1 MKKIILSFTIALAVL
16 GLQQCAP
23 KGEEKQVESDA
34 KDSVVQQSAAERT
47 IWSKEE
53 ANAWY
58 AKQSWLVGCDFLP
71 SSAINQLEMWQAET
85 FDTATINRELGWAAS
100 IGMNTVRVYLH
111 DLLYQQDAPGFL
123 QRMDVF
129 LQIAS
134 KHGIKPLFV
143 LFDSVWDPY
152 PKPGKQRDPK
162 PGVHNSGW
170 VQNPGKEAL
179 LDTAQYAR
187 LEAYAKGVVAKFAKD
202 DRVLGWDVW
211 NEPENMNNEYYRK
224 MEAPNKP
231 DIILGLLK
239 RVFGWARS
247 VNPQQPL
254 TAGLWDGDWSAPEK
268 LKPIETLM
276 IEQSDV
282 ISFHNYEDT
291 ASFEKDI
298 KDLQRYGKPLLCTEY
313 MARGNKSTFQ
323 GSLPIAK
330 KYNVAAYN
338 WGLVDG
344 KSQTKYAWDSWKK
357 AYSGEPP
364 IWFHDI
370 FRKDGTPYKKSET
383 DLIKQL
389 TGR

>member
-1 MKKIILSFTIALAVL
+1 MKKLLYLPFICAAAIL
-16 GLQQCAP
+16 LQNC
-23 KGEEKQVESDA
+23 DA
-34 KDSVVQQSAAERT
+34 GNADKKAETDAASIPAAKERT
-47 IWSKEE
+47 IWTKEE

-58 AKQSWLVGCDFLP
+58 AKQGWLVGCDFLP
-71 SSAINQLEMWQAET
+71 STAINQLEMWQAET
-85 FDTATINRELGWAAS
+85 FDTTTINRELGWAAA

-111 DLLYQQDAPGFL
+111 DLLYQQDAAGFL

-152 PKPGKQRDPK
+152 PKLGKQRDPK

-170 VQNPGKEAL
+170 VQNPGKDAL
-179 LDTAQYAR
+179 LDSTQYPR
-187 LEAYAKGVVAKFAKD
+187 LEQYAKGVVAKFAKD

-224 MEAPNKP
+224 MEPANKP
-231 DIILGLLK
+231 QVVEMLLK
-239 RVFGWARS
+239 KVYEWARS

-254 TAGLWDGDWSAPEK
+254 TAGLWSGDWSAPEK
-268 LKPIETLM
+268 LKTIETLM
-276 IEQSDV
+276 VEESDV
-282 ISFHNYEDT
+282 ISFHNYDDS
-291 ASFEKDI
+291 ASFEKNI
-298 KDLQRYGKPLLCTEY
+298 KELQRYGRPLLCTEY
-313 MARGNKSTFQ
+313 MARGNKSTFR
-323 GSLPIAK
+323 GSLPVAK

-357 AYSGEPP
+357 AYTGEPP

-370 FRKDGTPYKKSET
+370 FHKDGKPYKQDEV

>member
-1 MKKIILSFTIALAVL
+1 MKKLLYLPFICAAAIL
-16 GLQQCAP
+16 LQNC
-23 KGEEKQVESDA
+23 DA
-34 KDSVVQQSAAERT
+34 GNADKKAETDAAAIPAAKERT
-47 IWSKEE
+47 IWTKEE
-53 ANAWY
+53 ANARY
-58 AKQSWLVGCDFLP
+58 AKQGCLVGCDFLP
-71 SSAINQLEMWQAET
+71 STAINQLEMWQAET
-85 FDTATINRELGWAAS
+85 FDTTTINRELGWAAA

-111 DLLYQQDAPGFL
+111 DLLYQQDAAGFL

-152 PKPGKQRDPK
+152 PKLGKQRDPK

-170 VQNPGKEAL
+170 VQNPGKDAL
-179 LDTAQYAR
+179 LDSTQYPR
-187 LEAYAKGVVAKFAKD
+187 LEQYAKGVVAKFAKD

-224 MEAPNKP
+224 MEPANKP
-231 DIILGLLK
+231 QVVEMLLK
-239 RVFGWARS
+239 KVYEWARS

-254 TAGLWDGDWSAPEK
+254 TAGLWSGDWSAPEK
-268 LKPIETLM
+268 LKTIETLM
-276 IEQSDV
+276 VEESDV
-282 ISFHNYEDT
+282 ISFHNYDDS
-291 ASFEKDI
+291 ASFEKNI
-298 KDLQRYGKPLLCTEY
+298 KELQRYGRPLLCTEY
-313 MARGNKSTFQ
+313 MARGNKSTFR
-323 GSLPIAK
+323 GSLPVAK

-357 AYSGEPP
+357 AYTGEPP

-370 FRKDGTPYKKSET
+370 FHKDGKPYKQDEV

>member
-1 MKKIILSFTIALAVL
+1 MKKLLYLPFICIAALMLQHCNSAGSDKKAEAEVDTLPAV
-16 GLQQCAP
+16 
-23 KGEEKQVESDA
+23 KQRTTWT
-34 KDSVVQQSAAERT
+34 KD
-47 IWSKEE
+47 E

-58 AKQSWLVGCDFLP
+58 AKQAWLVGCDFIP
-71 SSAINQLEMWQAET
+71 STAINQLEMWQAET
-85 FDTATINRELGWAAS
+85 FDTATINRELGWAAA

-111 DLLYQQDAPGFL
+111 DLLYKQDSTGLL

-129 LQIAS
+129 LQIAA

-152 PKPGKQRDPK
+152 PVLGKQREPK

-170 VQNPGKEAL
+170 VQNPGKDAL
-179 LDTAQYAR
+179 LDSTQYPR
-187 LEAYAKGVVAKFAKD
+187 LEQYAKGVVAKFAKD

-224 MEAPNKP
+224 MESPDKP
-231 DIILGLLK
+231 KIVEKLLK
-239 RVFGWARS
+239 QVFEWARS

-268 LKPIETLM
+268 LKSIETLM
-276 IEQSDV
+276 VDQSDV
-282 ISFHNYEDT
+282 ISFHNYEDST
-291 ASFEKDI
+291 SFEKDI

-313 MARGNKSTFQ
+313 MARGNNSTFQ

-357 AYSGEPP
+357 SYKGEPP

-370 FRKDGTPYKKSET
+370 FRKDGTPYIKAEV
-383 DLIKQL
+383 DLIKKL
-389 TGR
+389 TAR

>member
-1 MKKIILSFTIALAVL
+1 MVMKFRLIVL
-16 GLQQCAP
+16 CSLLISICFQQCKP
-23 KGEEKQVESDA
+23 KEEKKADTEEVAD
-34 KDSVVQQSAAERT
+34 VRG
-47 IWSKEE
+47 IWTKEQ

-58 AKQSWLVGCDFLP
+58 AKQGWLVGCDFVP
-71 SSAINQLEMWQAET
+71 GTAINQLEMWQAAT

-100 IGMNTVRVYLH
+100 LGMNTVRVYLH
-111 DLLYQQDAPGFL
+111 DLLYQQDAEGFL
-123 QRMDVF
+123 QRMDAF

-134 KHGIKPLFV
+134 RHHIKPLFV

-152 PKPGKQRDPK
+152 PKLGTQREPK

-179 LDTAQYAR
+179 LDSTQYPR
-187 LEAYAKGVVAKFAKD
+187 LETYVKAVVGKFASD

-224 MEAPNKP
+224 MEPPNKA
-231 DIILGLLK
+231 DIVLVLLK
-239 RVFGWARS
+239 EAFEWARS

-254 TAGLWDGDWSAPEK
+254 TAGLWSGDWSAPEK

-276 IEQSDV
+276 VEQSDV
-282 ISFHNYEDT
+282 ISFHNYDNA
-291 ASFEKDI
+291 ASFEKNI
-298 KDLQRYGKPLLCTEY
+298 LELQRYGRPILCTEY
-313 MARGNKSTFQ
+313 MARGNNSTFE

-344 KSQTKYAWDSWKK
+344 KSQTIYPWDSWKK
-357 AYSGEPP
+357 AYPAEPEV
-364 IWFHDI
+364 WFHDI
-370 FRKDGTPYKKSET
+370 FRKDGTPYRKAET
-383 DLIKQL
+383 DLIKKL
-389 TGR
+389 TGK

>member
-1 MKKIILSFTIALAVL
+1 MKKLLYLPFLCALAL
-16 GLQQCAP
+16 LLQNCNAGAD
-23 KGEEKQVESDA
+23 KKTTDDTDTLA
-34 KDSVVQQSAAERT
+34 VVKERT
-47 IWSKEE
+47 TWTKEE

-58 AKQSWLVGCDFLP
+58 AKQAWLVGCDFIP
-71 SSAINQLEMWQAET
+71 STAINQLEMWQAET
-85 FDTATINRELGWAAS
+85 FDTTTINRELGWAAS

-111 DLLYQQDAPGFL
+111 DLLYQQDSTGFL
-123 QRMDVF
+123 QRMDIF

-170 VQNPGKEAL
+170 VQNPGKDAL
-179 LDTAQYAR
+179 LDSTQYPRLEQYAR
-187 LEAYAKGVVAKFAKD
+187 GVVAKFAND

-224 MEAPNKP
+224 MESPDKP
-231 DIILGLLK
+231 KIIEGLLK
-239 RVFGWARS
+239 QVFVWARS

-268 LKPIETLM
+268 LKSIETLM

-282 ISFHNYEDT
+282 ISFHNYEDST
-291 ASFEKDI
+291 SFEKDI

-313 MARGNKSTFQ
+313 MARGNNSTFQ

-357 AYSGEPP
+357 AYTGEPP

-370 FRKDGTPYKKSET
+370 FRKNGTPYIKAEV

>member
-1 MKKIILSFTIALAVL
+1 MKKLLYLPFICAAAIL
-16 GLQQCAP
+16 LQNC
-23 KGEEKQVESDA
+23 DA
-34 KDSVVQQSAAERT
+34 GNADKKAETDADSIPAAKERT
-47 IWSKEE
+47 IWTKEE

-58 AKQSWLVGCDFLP
+58 AKQGWLVGCDFLP
-71 SSAINQLEMWQAET
+71 STAINQLEMWQAET
-85 FDTATINRELGWAAS
+85 FDTTTINRELGWAAA

-111 DLLYQQDAPGFL
+111 DLLYQQDAAGFL

-152 PKPGKQRDPK
+152 PKLGKQRDPK

-170 VQNPGKEAL
+170 VQNPGKDAL
-179 LDTAQYAR
+179 LDSTQYPR
-187 LEAYAKGVVAKFAKD
+187 LEQYAKGVVAKFAKD

-224 MEAPNKP
+224 MEPANKP
-231 DIILGLLK
+231 QVVEMLLK
-239 RVFGWARS
+239 KVYEWARS

-254 TAGLWDGDWSAPEK
+254 TAGLWSGDWSAPEK
-268 LKPIETLM
+268 LKTIETLM
-276 IEQSDV
+276 VEESDV
-282 ISFHNYEDT
+282 ISFHNYDDS
-291 ASFEKDI
+291 ASFEKNI
-298 KDLQRYGKPLLCTEY
+298 KELQRYGRPLLCTEY
-313 MARGNKSTFQ
+313 MARGNKSTFR
-323 GSLPIAK
+323 GSLPVAK

-357 AYSGEPP
+357 AYTGEPP

-370 FRKDGTPYKKSET
+370 FHKDGTPYRQEEV

>member
-1 MKKIILSFTIALAVL
+1 MKKLLYLSFICVVALLLQNCNAGDAEKKAEANTDTISAVK
-16 GLQQCAP
+16 P
-23 KGEEKQVESDA
+23 
-34 KDSVVQQSAAERT
+34 RT
-47 IWSKEE
+47 TWTKEE

-58 AKQSWLVGCDFLP
+58 AKQGWLVGCDFVP
-71 SSAINQLEMWQAET
+71 STAINQLEMWQAET

-111 DLLYQQDAPGFL
+111 DLLYQQDSTGFL

-129 LQIAS
+129 LQIAA

-170 VQNPGKEAL
+170 VQNPGKDAL
-179 LDTAQYAR
+179 LDSTQYPRLEQYAK
-187 LEAYAKGVVAKFAKD
+187 AVVAKFAND

-224 MEAPNKP
+224 MEPANKP
-231 DIILGLLK
+231 QIVEMLLK
-239 RVFGWARS
+239 KVYEWARS

-254 TAGLWDGDWSAPEK
+254 TAGLWSGDWSAPEK
-268 LKPIETLM
+268 LKSIETLM
-276 IEQSDV
+276 VEESDI
-282 ISFHNYEDT
+282 ISFHNYEDST
-291 ASFEKDI
+291 SFEKNI
-298 KDLQRYGKPLLCTEY
+298 KELQRYGRPILCTEY
-313 MARGNKSTFQ
+313 MARGNNSTFK

-330 KYNVAAYN
+330 RYNVGAYN

-357 AYSGEPP
+357 AYSDSGEPP

-370 FRKDGTPYKKSET
+370 FRKDGKPYKQDEV
-383 DLIKQL
+383 DLIKKL
-389 TGR
+389 TGK